1 MCLYTTYMN
10 SIFYILNGFLIY
22 IQIIPENEK
31 LIIDKIIDDGVQ
43 KAGDLDAK
51 DVKGKLFCQYVVNFL
66 FINSFYEAPGI
77 L

>member
-1 MCLYTTYMN
+1 MYLYITYAYVHPTFC
-10 SIFYILNGFLIY
+10 IFNDLLIY

-51 DVKGKLFCQYVVNFL
+51 DVKGKLFYVS
-66 FINSFYEAPGI
+66 IFYI
-77 L
+77 

>member
-1 MCLYTTYMN
+1 MC
-10 SIFYILNGFLIY
+10 
-22 IQIIPENEK
+22 IQIIPESEK

-51 DVKGKLFCQYVVNFL
+51 DVKGKLFCILV
-66 FINSFYEAPGI
+66 FY